1 MIQRVQT
8 LYMLLSV
15 VALLALLGVS
25 PLWESAAL
33 GTQVWFG
40 PLVVGALG
48 VTVLLAIAA
57 VFQYKAR
64 RRQRQLVLG
73 AQVGTL
79 LTALGLYAGLFLTD
93 ELTVYREG
101 VLSLGWV
108 LVLVLPMLAYLGF
121 WLARR
126 AIQRDIDLVR
136 SMDRLR

>member
-8 LYMLLSV
+8 LYILLGV
-15 VALLALLGVS
+15 VALLALLAVP
-25 PLWESAAL
+25 PLWESSAL

-48 VTVLLAIAA
+48 ITVLLAVVA
-57 VFQYKAR
+57 VFRYKNR
-64 RRQRQLVLG
+64 QQQRQLVLG

-79 LTALGLYAGLFLTD
+79 LTALGIYAGLFLTD

-101 VLSLGWV
+101 ILSVGWV
-108 LVLVLPMLAYLGF
+108 LVLVLPMVAYLGF

-126 AIQRDIDLVR
+126 SIQRDIDLVR